1 MAVEEYIAKHYADEN
16 LSQQLIADQF
26 GISVNYLSYFFRE
39 QKNFVQKSCFS
50 LFTNVPCCAI
60 LYLVRG
66 ALAQLVAHNT
76 GSVGVSGSNP
86 LCSTDPGILER
97 SRVPGFFA
105 LEGQL
110 WVLAA
115 QPLQTAFFRPVFLPC
130 GRAEA
135 LTCPAI
141 PSCHRGRGATAAGC
155 GKIFLPHLRRIL
167 RAVYH
172 GGDSRP
178 HGFLSAHDCPAAY
191 G

>member
-86 LCSTDPGILER
+86 LCSTDSGILEK
-97 SRVPGFFA
+97 SRVPVFCCNAIIGFFRDCN
-105 LEGQL
+105 LQINLTG
-110 WVLAA
+110 VLS
-115 QPLQTAFFRPVFLPC
+115 RNN
-130 GRAEA
+130 
-135 LTCPAI
+135 
-141 PSCHRGRGATAAGC
+141 SCFPR
-155 GKIFLPHLRRIL
+155 
-167 RAVYH
+167 V
-172 GGDSRP
+172 
-178 HGFLSAHDCPAAY
+178 
-191 G
+191 